1 MGRRDS
7 AGRRSDF
14 YPVERIRQ
22 VGRGYA
28 EKNADECKN
37 KHELGKAE
45 TISHACKLGSARGRL
60 APFLCLQAQQHA
72 SL

>member
-1 MGRRDS
+1 MGCSNS

-14 YPVERIRQ
+14 YPVDGTRQ
-22 VGRGYA
+22 VRSGYA

-45 TISHACKLGSARGRL
+45 TISHGRKLGSARGGL

-72 SL
+72 GP